1 MTTMGFINARRI
13 RLLPLLLAALSLAAC
28 GFHLRQNAA
37 LPAAMQRVHLDAR
50 GGSNFQRQ
58 LNLALERAGVTVED
72 TGGPGIAELSV
83 PTAAFSTDTLTS
95 GGYARISEYAV
106 HYTVKFRVTDAS
118 GRILVPMQ
126 SINMSREFS
135 YEASNT
141 VGSASQIEQIQKS
154 LDDDMVQSIRFRLEA
169 AGRHPAAASSV
180 H

>member
-13 RLLPLLLAALSLAAC
+13 RLLSLLLAALSLAAC

-106 HYTVKFRVTDAS
+106 HYTVKFSVTDAS
-118 GRILVPMQ
+118 GQILVPMQ

-154 LDDDMVQSIRFRLEA
+154 LDDDMVQAIMFRLEA

>member
-154 LDDDMVQSIRFRLEA
+154 LDDDMVQAIMFRLEA

>member
-1 MTTMGFINARRI
+1 MGFINARRI

-154 LDDDMVQSIRFRLEA
+154 LDDDMVQAIMFRLEA

>member
-1 MTTMGFINARRI
+1 MGFINARRI
-13 RLLPLLLAALSLAAC
+13 RLLPLLLAALTLAAC

-154 LDDDMVQSIRFRLEA
+154 LDDDMVQAIMFRLEA

>member
-1 MTTMGFINARRI
+1 
-13 RLLPLLLAALSLAAC
+13 
-28 GFHLRQNAA
+28 
-37 LPAAMQRVHLDAR
+37 MQRVHLDAR

-154 LDDDMVQSIRFRLEA
+154 LDDDMVQAIMFRLEA

>member
-13 RLLPLLLAALSLAAC
+13 RLLPLLLAALTLAAC

-106 HYTVKFRVTDAS
+106 HYTVKFSVTDAS
-118 GRILVPMQ
+118 GQILVPMQ

-135 YEASNT
+135 YEASHT

-154 LDDDMVQSIRFRLEA
+154 LDDDMVQAIMFRLEA

>member
-106 HYTVKFRVTDAS
+106 HYTVKFSVTDAS
-118 GRILVPMQ
+118 GQILVPMQ

-154 LDDDMVQSIRFRLEA
+154 LDDDMVQAIMFRLEA

>member
-13 RLLPLLLAALSLAAC
+13 RLLPLLLAALTLAAC

-72 TGGPGIAELSV
+72 TGGPGVAELSV

-106 HYTVKFRVTDAS
+106 HYTVKFSVTDAS
-118 GRILVPMQ
+118 GQILVPMQ

-154 LDDDMVQSIRFRLEA
+154 LDDDMVQAIMFRLEA